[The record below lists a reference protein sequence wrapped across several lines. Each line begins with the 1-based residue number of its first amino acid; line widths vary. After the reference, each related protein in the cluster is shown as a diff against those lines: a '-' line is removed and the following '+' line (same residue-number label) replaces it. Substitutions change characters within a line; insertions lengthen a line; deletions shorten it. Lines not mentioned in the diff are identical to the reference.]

1 MEEYR
6 EQREYILP
14 KKVLSVYGTR
24 DAEQLLIYHSDISS
38 FKCTT
43 PCVIA
48 PAGYVILD
56 FGKEYQGGAKV
67 IAQDMCGHKNAKIRL
82 RFGESAMEC
91 CSEIGEKDSTN
102 DHSVRDEVLNLPWVG
117 CLEYGMTGFRFL
129 RIDNLDKVDIS
140 LIQVLGVSVH
150 SGKKIRGVF
159 RCNDE
164 LINSVW
170 NASAYTMYLNN
181 NKYITDGIKRDRLV
195 WIGDMHPETISV
207 LRLFGN
213 DPSIRRSLDY
223 IRDLTVLP
231 EWMND
236 IPSYSMWWVKIHLDL
251 FRYTGDRDY
260 LADQL
265 DYLHGLC
272 SQLVRCVNEDGSDT
286 IRFKFIDW
294 PTSDQPAAQN
304 LGIRSLIHI
313 ALCSCR
319 EIFQILGDSTLDWEI
334 EKAARVP

>member
-140 LIQVLGVSVH
+140 LIQVLGVSV
-150 SGKKIRGVF
+150 
-159 RCNDE
+159 
-164 LINSVW
+164 
-170 NASAYTMYLNN
+170 
-181 NKYITDGIKRDRLV
+181 
-195 WIGDMHPETISV
+195 
-207 LRLFGN
+207 
-213 DPSIRRSLDY
+213 
-223 IRDLTVLP
+223 
-231 EWMND
+231 
-236 IPSYSMWWVKIHLDL
+236 
-251 FRYTGDRDY
+251 
-260 LADQL
+260 
-265 DYLHGLC
+265 
-272 SQLVRCVNEDGSDT
+272 
-286 IRFKFIDW
+286 
-294 PTSDQPAAQN
+294 
-304 LGIRSLIHI
+304 
-313 ALCSCR
+313 
-319 EIFQILGDSTLDWEI
+319 
-334 EKAARVP
+334 